1 MILSEVRSG
10 LASQTA
16 TAQGRTFLLGSH
28 MDQDFPKSRGHDL
41 SRNFTEMSWKL
52 WLVGSEHNPPLL
64 LAAAP
69 LLSLTICFSFLEK
82 MPDVHR
88 EPRGKRLTSNSG
100 RVGVVP
106 ACPGSCSPEDWGLAL
121 PRQRKELMV
130 TLRLRADV
138 TKSSFSLSI
147 FVVPTLSFLNLFP
160 Y

>member
-82 MPDVHR
+82 IPDVHR
-88 EPRGKRLTSNSG
+88 EPRG